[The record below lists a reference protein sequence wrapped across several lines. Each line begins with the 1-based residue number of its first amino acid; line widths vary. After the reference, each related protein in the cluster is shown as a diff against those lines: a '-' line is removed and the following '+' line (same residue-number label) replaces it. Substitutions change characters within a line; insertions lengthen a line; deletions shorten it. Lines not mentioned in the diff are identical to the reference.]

1 MSKSKAVENEKKDD
15 YWNISNQV
23 LLNLLK
29 SSSKNGLS
37 SIEANERLSKFGHNT
52 IINTY
57 RKTHSS
63 FSLFISQL
71 KNPIIIIFLF
81 TAILTLILK
90 EVENASIIISIVL
103 MSSFLGF
110 WQEKNASNAIDK
122 LLSMIK
128 IKTTVLRNGKTED
141 IPIEDI
147 VPGDIV
153 ILNSGDKVPA
163 DCKILESKDLFINES
178 TLTGETY
185 PTEKLDSTLLSKDTP
200 LRKRMNSLFM
210 GTFVVSGTAKSLVIN
225 TGKNTE
231 LGKISNRLI
240 VGQETE
246 FQKGIKRFGYFLV
259 ELTLILVLSILVINV
274 YFGRSVLE
282 SFLFSLALAIGL
294 TPQLLPAIISINLAH
309 GAKRM
314 AKEKVIVKRLESIEN
329 LGSMDILCTDKTGT
343 ITSGEL
349 KVHSFLDINGN
360 NNEKVFLFAYLNAI
374 FETGFEN
381 PIDKSIKDYKRVD
394 LASEYFKIDEIPY
407 DFVRKRLSIA
417 VLQND
422 QKLPINSKT
431 GNKILITK
439 GALLN
444 ILDICSFVERT
455 DGKIEN
461 IYNFKDKIKNTFKE
475 FGENGYRV
483 IGIAYK
489 LLNEDKKSLMQSS
502 PSRFQSS
509 ISDSNSPR
517 YLINKDDESNMIF
530 LGFILFFDPLKS
542 EIAESL
548 KSIQKLGV
556 SIKIISGDN
565 KYVAKHVA
573 QQIELT
579 DPTIMIGEEMH
590 HMSSHSLT
598 QKVKHVD
605 IFAEIEPN
613 QKEQIILALK
623 KSGHTVGYMGDGIN
637 DTPALHAADA
647 SISVDTAT
655 DIVKEAADFVLLEK
669 DLNVLAKGV
678 EEGRRTFA
686 NTLKYIFMATSA
698 NFGNMFSMAGASLFL
713 PFLPLLPKQVLLVNL
728 LTDIPEMAIS
738 TDNVDK
744 EMVKKPRK
752 WNIKFIQ
759 KFMLY
764 FGLLSTLFDYITF
777 IILIILNLSIEQF
790 RTMWFMESVISA
802 ASIVLIIRTKDKFY
816 KKRPSK
822 YLIIFTLA
830 IIGVVILL
838 PYTIIGEIFG
848 FVSPQLIYLIIIGFI
863 VLAYVFMAEIV
874 KKRFYSKYQY

>member
-1 MSKSKAVENEKKDD
+1 
-15 YWNISNQV
+15 
-23 LLNLLK
+23 
-29 SSSKNGLS
+29 
-37 SIEANERLSKFGHNT
+37 
-52 IINTY
+52 
-57 RKTHSS
+57 
-63 FSLFISQL
+63 
-71 KNPIIIIFLF
+71 
-81 TAILTLILK
+81 
-90 EVENASIIISIVL
+90 
-103 MSSFLGF
+103 
-110 WQEKNASNAIDK
+110 
-122 LLSMIK
+122 
-128 IKTTVLRNGKTED
+128 
-141 IPIEDI
+141 
-147 VPGDIV
+147 
-153 ILNSGDKVPA
+153 
-163 DCKILESKDLFINES
+163 
-178 TLTGETY
+178 
-185 PTEKLDSTLLSKDTP
+185 
-200 LRKRMNSLFM
+200 
-210 GTFVVSGTAKSLVIN
+210 
-225 TGKNTE
+225 
-231 LGKISNRLI
+231 
-240 VGQETE
+240 
-246 FQKGIKRFGYFLV
+246 
-259 ELTLILVLSILVINV
+259 
-274 YFGRSVLE
+274 
-282 SFLFSLALAIGL
+282 
-294 TPQLLPAIISINLAH
+294 
-309 GAKRM
+309 
-314 AKEKVIVKRLESIEN
+314 
-329 LGSMDILCTDKTGT
+329 
-343 ITSGEL
+343 
-349 KVHSFLDINGN
+349 
-360 NNEKVFLFAYLNAI
+360 
-374 FETGFEN
+374 
-381 PIDKSIKDYKRVD
+381 
-394 LASEYFKIDEIPY
+394 
-407 DFVRKRLSIA
+407 
-417 VLQND
+417 
-422 QKLPINSKT
+422 
-431 GNKILITK
+431 
-439 GALLN
+439 
-444 ILDICSFVERT
+444 
-455 DGKIEN
+455 
-461 IYNFKDKIKNTFKE
+461 
-475 FGENGYRV
+475 
-483 IGIAYK
+483 
-489 LLNEDKKSLMQSS
+489 
-502 PSRFQSS
+502 
-509 ISDSNSPR
+509 
-517 YLINKDDESNMIF
+517 
-530 LGFILFFDPLKS
+530 LFFDPLKIG
-542 EIAESL
+542 IAESL

-863 VLAYVFMAEIV
+863 VLTYVFMAEIV